1 MARSIALLRAVNV
14 GGRKLPMAEL
24 RALCEGELGWED
36 VETYIQSGN
45 LVFRGKGSAAALEST
60 LEEAIEARFALD
72 VPVVVRTAAQW
83 AACASANPFADA
95 ARDEPNRLQLLVS
108 KRPPKADAAE
118 TLRARAQAGE
128 KVEAAGGAL
137 WLHYPEGVGTSKLTP
152 ALIDKACGSPTTG
165 RNWRTVVK
173 LREMAER

>member
-24 RALCEGELGWED
+24 RALCVGELGWKE

-45 LVFRGKGSAAALEST
+45 VVFAAPGKAEALEKK
-60 LEEAIEARFALD
+60 LEEAIKDRFGLD
-72 VPVVVRTAAQW
+72 VPVMVRTATQW
-83 AACASANPFADA
+83 AACAAANPFPDA
-95 ARDEPNRLQLLVS
+95 ARDEPNRLQLLV
-108 KRPPKADAAE
+108 PKLPLKPDAAE
-118 TLRARAQAGE
+118 RLTERAQAGE

-137 WLHYPEGVGTSKLTP
+137 WLHYPQGVGTSKLTP
-152 ALIDKACGSPTTG
+152 ALIDKACGSPATG

-173 LREMAER
+173 LKDMAEA